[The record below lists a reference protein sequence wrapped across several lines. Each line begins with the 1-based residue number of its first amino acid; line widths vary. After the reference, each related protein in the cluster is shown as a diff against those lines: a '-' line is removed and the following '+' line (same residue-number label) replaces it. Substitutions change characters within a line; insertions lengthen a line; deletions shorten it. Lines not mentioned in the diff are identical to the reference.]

1 MRNSFTTSGAHNM
14 RQLIE
19 LHDRLITFPIFVPSQ
34 HLIHR
39 IVAELFSSNRDVS
52 HLDEAYHIDELSR
65 GSDLGPKILIA
76 FGFDLP

>member
-1 MRNSFTTSGAHNM
+1 MRNSFTTSGTHNM

-19 LHDRLITFPIFVPSQ
+19 LRDRLITFPIFVPS
-34 HLIHR
+34 HR